1 MWPREVEG
9 GGGAGWLRL
18 PGGAGWLGLKSARP
32 EQRVASSDKRRT
44 HDHSEGPR
52 SWVRCHRAATSLY
65 GGEMNEVLRF
75 LSAATVERVD
85 AEAEAEKTWELAH
98 DVAVEAESWAEYAPR
113 MDIPTMP
120 SFAKAIGAD
129 DNQHSLGADGMGLD
143 GMELDFTPL

>member
-1 MWPREVEG
+1 
-9 GGGAGWLRL
+9 
-18 PGGAGWLGLKSARP
+18 
-32 EQRVASSDKRRT
+32 
-44 HDHSEGPR
+44 
-52 SWVRCHRAATSLY
+52 
-65 GGEMNEVLRF
+65 MNEVLRF

-98 DVAVEAESWAEYAPR
+98 DVAVEAEIESRGNAPR

-120 SFAKAIGAD
+120 SKIAKAIGAD